1 MLPLRQG
8 FSEFSAWENVRYGST
23 TERTDEPPASAAA
36 EARCHLGAR
45 ADCTADGGC
54 PASAAAE
61 VHCHLGAR
69 ADCTADGGCTA
80 SAAAEVRCHLG
91 ARADC
96 TADGG
101 CALLTLPLKP
111 AVTWVRGRIARQTA
125 AALLTLP
132 LKPAVTW
139 VRGPPARVV
148 SCATRRYR
156 LAHEYTFGVRV
167 LNPPLSCGDGYRRH
181 TNEGPIQTTVGTERC
196 RCRTRFCT

>member
-36 EARCHLGAR
+36 E
-45 ADCTADGGC
+45 
-54 PASAAAE
+54 
-61 VHCHLGAR
+61 
-69 ADCTADGGCTA
+69 
-80 SAAAEVRCHLG
+80 VRCHLG

-111 AVTWVRGRIARQTA
+111 AVTRVRGLIARQTA
-125 AALLTLP
+125 AALHRLP

-139 VRGPPARVV
+139 VRGRLHG
-148 SCATRRYR
+148 RRR
-156 LAHEYTFGVRV
+156 LHCIG
-167 LNPPLSCGDGYRRH
+167 
-181 TNEGPIQTTVGTERC
+181 C
-196 RCRTRFCT
+196 R